1 MGQAEERF
9 SSVYA
14 THYGR
19 VLAFCLR
26 RAGSDAA
33 RDAAAETFLVAW
45 RRLDNLPAE
54 PLPYLIKTAGF
65 VIRDQGRSGRRQ
77 DRVAARLSDS
87 PSPAAPDHG
96 EAVAISVDVERVLQ
110 LLSPSDRE
118 LLMLSAWDDLDAAAI
133 GAVVGCSTATARVRL
148 HRARRRFA
156 QHHQQL
162 TGALDVQGTAPSRTT
177 RGTA

>member
-1 MGQAEERF
+1 MGQEEERF
-9 SSVYA
+9 SAVYA
-14 THYGR
+14 VHYGR
-19 VLAFCLR
+19 VLAFCQR
-26 RAGSDAA
+26 RAAPDAA

-45 RRLDNLPAE
+45 RRFEDLPAE

-65 VIRDQGRSGRRQ
+65 VLRDHSRSSRRQ
-77 DRVAARLSDS
+77 DRVAARISGSSS
-87 PSPAAPDHG
+87 PSTPDHG
-96 EAVAISVDVERVLQ
+96 ETVAHSVDVERVLQ

-156 QHHQQL
+156 HHHQDL
-162 TGALDVQGTAPSRTT
+162 TGALDVQVPTAGHTT
-177 RGTA
+177 RETA

>member
-9 SSVYA
+9 SAVYA
-14 THYGR
+14 AHYGR

-26 RAGSDAA
+26 RAVPDAA

-45 RRLDNLPAE
+45 RRLDDLPAE
-54 PLPYLIKTAGF
+54 PLPYLMKTAGF
-65 VIRDQGRSGRRQ
+65 VLRDQSRSSRRQ
-77 DRVAARLSDS
+77 DRVAARISDT
-87 PSPAAPDHG
+87 PSPAMPDHG
-96 EAVAISVDVERVLQ
+96 EAVAASVDVERVLQ
-110 LLSPSDRE
+110 RLSPSDRE

-156 QHHQQL
+156 HQLQQL
-162 TGALDVQGTAPSRTT
+162 TGALDVQVPASSRTT
-177 RGTA
+177 RETA